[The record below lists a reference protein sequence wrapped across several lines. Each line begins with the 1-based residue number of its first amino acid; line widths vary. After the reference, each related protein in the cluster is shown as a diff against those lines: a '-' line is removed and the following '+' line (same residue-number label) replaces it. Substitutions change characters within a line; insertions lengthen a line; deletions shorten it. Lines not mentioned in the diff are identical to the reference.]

1 MIHRHLPKESFID
14 PDGLSMLGDVFD
26 EICRQQQIETES
38 EPASALAKQLL
49 SLYHE
54 GIHDRA
60 KLLTMAGHP
69 GQDMFAGA
77 PTPARAS

>member
-14 PDGLSMLGDVFD
+14 PDGLSMLGEAFD
-26 EICRQQQIETES
+26 EICRQRQIEAES
-38 EPASALAKQLL
+38 EAAFALAKQLL

-60 KLLTMAGHP
+60 KLLAMAGHP
-69 GQDMFAGA
+69 GQDLFAGA
-77 PTPARAS
+77 M